1 MASKRFIEN
10 PTDLYQQQ
18 QRQHRVMDKDKGSD
32 KDKGYSVQGDGKDK
46 KNDGDMGKKDSGKG
60 DDNQGE
66 VDEIIVEHWTI
77 PMTTTITTATTTT

>member
-1 MASKRFIEN
+1 
-10 PTDLYQQQ
+10 
-18 QRQHRVMDKDKGSD
+18 MDKDKGSD

-77 PMTTTITTATTTT
+77 PMTTTITTATTTTWCDLMWWQGQQHDMLMILWLT